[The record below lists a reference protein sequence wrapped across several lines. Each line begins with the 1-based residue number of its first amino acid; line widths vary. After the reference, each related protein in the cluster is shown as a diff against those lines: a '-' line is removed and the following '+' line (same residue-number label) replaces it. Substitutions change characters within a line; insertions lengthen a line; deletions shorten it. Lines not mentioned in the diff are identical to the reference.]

1 MCIRDR
7 LKIISFYAKKARGTM
22 VRYLVEHQ
30 VQDLEGLLSFNSD
43 GYRYSAADTQ
53 DPMQPVFVR

>member
-1 MCIRDR
+1 
-7 LKIISFYAKKARGTM
+7 M